1 MAEDDFDS
9 TLIRRGRKA
18 VTFADM
24 AQFVHTLESR
34 PIATLLNELPEIAR
48 LSEAKL
54 VLATK
59 ILRRRF
65 EGESA
70 VDQQQLR
77 VFANEIAAG
86 VKDADLAARIRGI
99 FARFK

>member
-1 MAEDDFDS
+1 MAKDDFDS

-24 AQFVHTLESR
+24 AEFVHTLESR
-34 PIATLLNELPEIAR
+34 PIATLLNELPDIAA
-48 LSEAKL
+48 LSEAKF

-65 EGESA
+65 EGESKI
-70 VDQQQLR
+70 DQEQLR
-77 VFANEIAAG
+77 AFANEIAANIRDG
-86 VKDADLAARIRGI
+86 ELAARIRGI
-99 FARFK
+99 FSRFK

>member
-24 AQFVHTLESR
+24 AEFVQTLESR
-34 PIATLLNELPEIAR
+34 PIATLLNELPEIAA
-48 LSEAKL
+48 LSEAKF

-59 ILRRRF
+59 MLRRRF
-65 EGESA
+65 EGESKI
-70 VDQQQLR
+70 DQEQLR
-77 VFANEIAAG
+77 AFANEIAAN
-86 VKDADLAARIRGI
+86 VKDGQLAARIRGI
-99 FARFK
+99 FRFK

>member
-34 PIATLLNELPEIAR
+34 PIVTLLNELPDIAA
-48 LSEAKL
+48 LSEAKF

-65 EGESA
+65 EGESKI
-70 VDQQQLR
+70 DQEQLR
-77 VFANEIAAG
+77 AFANEIAG
-86 VKDADLAARIRGI
+86 TVKDSQLAARIRGI
-99 FARFK
+99 FRFK